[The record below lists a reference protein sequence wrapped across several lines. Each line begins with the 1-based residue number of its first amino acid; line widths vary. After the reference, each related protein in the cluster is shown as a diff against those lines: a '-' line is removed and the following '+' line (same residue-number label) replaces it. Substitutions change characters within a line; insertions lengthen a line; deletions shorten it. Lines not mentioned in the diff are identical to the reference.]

1 MRVGRRIYR
10 ALGLVVALVGLAC
23 APSGV
28 FASSDP
34 RIDALPVGGAG
45 VGFLWR
51 YERSLYKGAPSNLDN
66 LPLYLYEGERA
77 YLHGTRLGL
86 KFASEGWRFANFL
99 NYRFEGFNRDNVP

>member
-1 MRVGRRIYR
+1 MRVGRRIYQ
-10 ALGLVVALVGLAC
+10 ALGLVVGLVVVVC
-23 APSGV
+23 APSVV

-34 RIDALPVGGAG
+34 LIDALPVGGAG

-86 KFASEGWRFANFL
+86 KFASDDWRFDAFL
-99 NYRFEGFNRDNVP
+99 NYRF

>member
-34 RIDALPVGGAG
+34 LIDALPVSGAG

-51 YERSLYKGAPSNLDN
+51 YERSLYKGAPSNPDN
-66 LPLYLYEGERA
+66 LPLHPSEGERA
-77 YLHGTRLGL
+77 PLHGPRLGL
-86 KFASEGWRFANFL
+86 KFAADDWRFDAFL
-99 NYRFEGFNRDNVP
+99 N